1 MPSHKKS
8 HKTAGKG
15 GGGTALKA
23 DLGRNYTKLK
33 GGSAPSTASLYQKAG
48 ANKTSMK

>member
-8 HKTAGKG
+8 HKKAGKG
-15 GGGTALKA
+15 DGSSALKA
-23 DLGRNYTKLK
+23 DLGRNYTKIK

>member
-15 GGGTALKA
+15 GGGPDLKA
-23 DLGRNYTKLK
+23 ALGRNYPQLK